1 MNRVYG
7 FLGLCISVFLSAC
20 VSDYQAPSLEES
32 LVEMGYALGEG
43 NNRIPRYKI
52 NGWSVVD
59 DSNLIITTG
68 VNDRYLIRLNFP
80 CTNLRSAFFIGITTP
95 SGRLDR
101 FESIVVRGPGRIRER
116 CGIDDIVRLYPL
128 GS

>member
-1 MNRVYG
+1 MNRVYAL
-7 FLGLCISVFLSAC
+7 LGLWISLLLTAC
-20 VSDYQAPSLEES
+20 VSDYQAPSLEER
-32 LVEMGYALGEG
+32 LFEMGYELGEG

-59 DSNLIITTG
+59 DSNLIITSG

-80 CTNLRSAFFIGITTP
+80 CINLRSAFFIGFTTP
-95 SGRLDR
+95 TGRLDR
-101 FESIVVRGPGRIRER
+101 FESVVVRGPGRDRER

-128 GS
+128 DN